1 MNNKNEIIVIYKEV
15 GKKPELKKIQNELNA
30 FKNLLGGE
38 LDYIQYKDITI
49 IARKNRKRLQPNIYL
64 NTTMLNI
71 IDRNIRGNIIVTGSE
86 NEKFKSL
93 TKKQAMQYQRFLQ
106 EESFNYNSFDNKN
119 TYIPKTNKSQFIIEK
134 EIGDNDTTTITEN
147 AKQNADTNETLK
159 MILAIQTII
168 LKFIKK
174 KERLQ
179 NFKVLSFYLCLK
191 TI

>member
-1 MNNKNEIIVIYKEV
+1 MKNKNEIVVIYKEV
-15 GKKPELKKIQNELNA
+15 GKKPELKKIQNELNT

-49 IARKNRKRLQPNIYL
+49 ITRKNRKRLQPNIYL

-71 IDRNIRGNIIVTGSE
+71 IERNIRGNIIVTGSE
-86 NEKFKSL
+86 NGKFKSL

-106 EESFNYNSFDNKN
+106 KESFNYNSFDNKN

-147 AKQNADTNETLK
+147 VEQNTDTNETLK

-174 KERLQ
+174 
-179 NFKVLSFYLCLK
+179 NGN
-191 TI
+191 

>member
-1 MNNKNEIIVIYKEV
+1 MNNKNEIVVIYKEV

-30 FKNLLGGE
+30 FKNLLGGK

-71 IDRNIRGNIIVTGSE
+71 RERNVRGNIIVTGSE
-86 NEKFKSL
+86 NGKFKSL
-93 TKKQAMQYQRFLQ
+93 TKEQAMRYRRFLQ

-119 TYIPKTNKSQFIIEK
+119 AYIPKNNKSQFIVEK
-134 EIGDNDTTTITEN
+134 EIEDNDTTTITEN
-147 AKQNADTNETLK
+147 IQQNANTNETLK
-159 MILAIQTII
+159 MILAIQAII

-174 KERLQ
+174 NE
-179 NFKVLSFYLCLK
+179 N
-191 TI
+191 

>member
-1 MNNKNEIIVIYKEV
+1 
-15 GKKPELKKIQNELNA
+15 
-30 FKNLLGGE
+30 
-38 LDYIQYKDITI
+38 
-49 IARKNRKRLQPNIYL
+49 
-64 NTTMLNI
+64 MLNI

-174 KERLQ
+174 
-179 NFKVLSFYLCLK
+179 NGN
-191 TI
+191 